1 MANKLR
7 IGKENYGYVYTYH
20 GGGVYKC
27 ARCSDWGDKDTEVL
41 WLMKSNDVW
50 HAFDGPKD
58 TVPTSVPTDGNKVA
72 FISVRD
78 DPNGDALTIPGDHIW
93 TMVKGRRGPEN
104 GTFQTYHLEE

>member
-1 MANKLR
+1 MASVLR
-7 IGKENYGYVYTYH
+7 IGKESYGYVYTYH

-27 ARCSDWGDKDTEVL
+27 ERCSDWGDKDTEVL

-58 TVPTSVPTDGNKVA
+58 TVPTSVPTDGKVA

-78 DPNGDALTIPGDHIW
+78 DPNGDALNHGNHTW
-93 TMVKGRRGPEN
+93 TMVKARGGPQD
-104 GTFQTYHLEE
+104 GTFQTYHLDE

>member
-1 MANKLR
+1 MVVHKLR
-7 IGKENYGYVYTYH
+7 IGKKHFDYVYTYA

-27 ARCSDWGDKDTEVL
+27 RRPSDWGDKDTEVL

-58 TVPTSVPTDGNKVA
+58 TVPTSVPTDGKVA

-78 DPNGDALTIPGDHIW
+78 DPNGDALNHGNHTW
-93 TMVKGRRGPEN
+93 TMVKARGGPQD
-104 GTFQTYHLEE
+104 GTFETYHLDE

>member
-41 WLMKSNDVW
+41 WLMKGNDKW

-58 TVPTSVPTDGNKVA
+58 TVPTSVPTDNKVA
-72 FISVRD
+72 FTSIKD
-78 DPNGDALTIPGDHIW
+78 NALNHGDQWW
-93 TMVKGRRGPEN
+93 TMVKARGGPQDGKFE
-104 GTFQTYHLEE
+104 TYHLDE